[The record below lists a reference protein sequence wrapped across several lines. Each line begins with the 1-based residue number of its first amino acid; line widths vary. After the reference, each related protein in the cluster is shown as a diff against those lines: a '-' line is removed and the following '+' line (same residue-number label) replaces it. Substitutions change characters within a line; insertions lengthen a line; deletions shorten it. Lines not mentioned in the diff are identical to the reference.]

1 MSKQA
6 EISRRSSRRQ
16 EMGGRLIPR
25 SFSKQAWHRFDQD
38 RRRRYL
44 ERLGGLP
51 SDAQAARIDTL
62 VRLEW
67 SALRAE
73 AAGTLQGDREAREHR
88 RLLDRLLGDLERS
101 LAKPMVEPKPLNYKE
116 HVARRDGAS
125 A

>member
-1 MSKQA
+1 MT
-6 EISRRSSRRQ
+6 EEVGISRRSSRRQ

-51 SDAQAARIDTL
+51 SDVQAARIDTL

-73 AAGTLQGDREAREHR
+73 AEGTLRADREAREHR
-88 RLLDRLLGDLERS
+88 RLLDKLLGDFERS
-101 LAKPMVEPKPLNYKE
+101 LEKRKPAFDYLQ
-116 HVARRDGAS
+116 HVTQRDGAVP
-125 A
+125 